1 MEYGAR
7 ALVVLNR
14 IGLILTA
21 VFVFAVLVFNATA
34 TVAIAAGPNL
44 SADANTYRHRHPHF
58 FPFHDCIVVTVK
70 SVHHV
75 EEGNG
80 VCVFVTADVKK
91 VIRGNCKKGVATF
104 AIRGGSE
111 ELKNNREKLEKLIRQ
126 QAVLAFSPYP
136 PQLLNGERD
145 TFFPSHPK
153 VDPWFNDPSAK
164 GAIWIHKIYMPLSGR
179 NLSAIEISK
188 GIGSIEQKP
197 YPYSTCI
204 LVSIVEVD
212 EKAEDGAIEIT
223 GKIENVLLGAP
234 SRKGK
239 LISFLVPQRL
249 LPTKPMAQLM
259 GCKCIWEFCGG
270 YPETVDLRNGH
281 CPFPG
286 QVFSDSDLARFKA
299 MLTSEKIKLEQRK
312 ASLVKCLQQRW
323 TQARLKD
330 FCRPET
336 RYFVLNTRLRP
347 FDGWDVWS
355 GPLYPPLEL
364 STGKAEVEWKVEVID
379 GVPEAC
385 EIYVGYEKPIRSSWH
400 AWQPEFGW
408 LYDLYSENWNDD
420 DYVKFRT
427 TTMIESLVDAYLRM
441 HKLKWSSEF
450 GTQWANRHMSQTK
463 LIHGGG
469 AIIDYSCPL
478 ADGQIL
484 NATLDKQGKITGIL
498 LNGKDNHVWS
508 KALTEATKNLDIEN
522 SVKFLTAGKRE

>member
-1 MEYGAR
+1 MEYRAR
-7 ALVVLNR
+7 ALAVLNK
-14 IGLILTA
+14 LSLNLLT
-21 VFVFAVLVFNATA
+21 VFAVAVLLLFTTA
-34 TVAIAAGPNL
+34 KVGLAAGPNL
-44 SADANTYRHRHPHF
+44 SVDANTYKQQHPHF
-58 FPFHDCIVVTVK
+58 FPFHDCIVMTIK

-75 EEGNG
+75 QEGNG
-80 VCVFVTADVKK
+80 ICLFVNANVNK

-111 ELKNNREKLEKLIRQ
+111 ELKETREKLERLSGQ
-126 QAVLAFSPYP
+126 QAVLSFSPYP
-136 PQLLNGERD
+136 AQLLNGERD

-153 VDPWFNDPSAK
+153 VDPWFHDPSAK
-164 GAIWIHKIYMPLSGR
+164 RAIWIHKIYMPLSGR
-179 NLSAIEISK
+179 NLSAIDISK
-188 GIGSIEQKP
+188 AIGSNEPKP

-204 LVSIVEVD
+204 LVSIVAVD
-212 EKAEDGAIEIT
+212 EMAEDGAIEIT

-249 LPTKPMAQLM
+249 LPKKPKANLI

-286 QVFSDSDLARFKA
+286 QVFSSSDLARFKA
-299 MLTSEKIKLEQRK
+299 KLSSEKIKVEQRK

-347 FDGWDVWS
+347 FDGSDVWS
-355 GPLYPPLEL
+355 GSLYPPLEL
-364 STGKAEVEWKVEVID
+364 STGKAQVDWNVEIID
-379 GVPEAC
+379 GVPEVC
-385 EIYVGYEKPIRSSWH
+385 EIYVGYEKPIGTSWH

-450 GTQWANRHMSQTK
+450 GTQWANRHMAQTK
-463 LIHGGG
+463 LIHGGDTVIG
-469 AIIDYSCPL
+469 YSCPL
-478 ADGQIL
+478 ADGQML

-498 LNGKDNHVWS
+498 LNGKNNQIWT
-508 KALTEATKNLDIEN
+508 KALTEANKNLDIEN
-522 SVKFLTAGKRE
+522 SVKFLTAGKRQ

>member
-1 MEYGAR
+1 MECGAR
-7 ALVVLNR
+7 ELVALNR
-14 IGLILTA
+14 ISLNLTA
-21 VFVFAVLVFNATA
+21 VFVLTALVFNATA
-34 TVAIAAGPNL
+34 TVAIAAETTL
-44 SADANTYRHRHPHF
+44 LAKANKYKQQHPHF
-58 FPFHDCIVVTVK
+58 FPFHDCIVVTIK

-75 EEGNG
+75 DEGNG
-80 VCVFVTADVKK
+80 VCVFLNANVNK

-111 ELKNNREKLEKLIRQ
+111 ELKATREKLERLSGQ

-179 NLSAIEISK
+179 NLSAIDISK
-188 GIGSIEQKP
+188 AIGLIEPKP

-204 LVSIVEVD
+204 LVSIVAVN
-212 EKAEDGAIEIT
+212 EKAEGGAIEIT
-223 GKIENVLLGAP
+223 GKIENVLLGEL

-249 LPTKPMAQLM
+249 LPKKPLAQLT
-259 GCKCIWEFCGG
+259 GSKCIWEFSGG

-286 QVFSDSDLARFKA
+286 QVFSASDLARFKA
-299 MLTSEKIKLEQRK
+299 MLSSEKIKVEQRK

-347 FDGWDVWS
+347 FDFSDLWS
-355 GPLYPPLEL
+355 GQLYPPLEL
-364 STGKAEVEWKVEVID
+364 STSKAAVEWKVEVID
-379 GVPEAC
+379 GVPEVC
-385 EIYVGYEKPIRSSWH
+385 EIYVGYEKSIGSSWH

-441 HKLKWSSEF
+441 HKLEWSSEF

-469 AIIDYSCPL
+469 AVIGYSCPL

-484 NATLDKQGKITGIL
+484 NATVDKQGKITGIL
-498 LNGKDNHVWS
+498 LNGKDNQIWT
-508 KALTEATKNLDIEN
+508 KALTEANKNLDIVN
-522 SVKFLTAGKRE
+522 SMKYLNSGKRE